1 MRNKQ
6 NIMIDDGLWLSTV
19 LERVYFLDGN
29 FEIKNIPGGA
39 TVSVEIPLGKD
50 ELLRYV
56 YG

>member
-6 NIMIDDGLWLSTV
+6 NIMIGDGLWLSTV
-19 LERVYFLDGN
+19 QEQAYFLDGN
-29 FEIKNIPGGA
+29 LEIKNIPGGA
-39 TVSVEIPLGKD
+39 TVSVEFPLGKD